1 MQISPHLTNIVRLIA
16 NNNTVSIVAPTGSGK
31 SVGVP
36 AAVAASGARCFVMV
50 PTRTAAISLA
60 EYQRVL
66 QKAANTDVDVNKL
79 VGYAAEGNINYG
91 PETLIAYITGGHAR
105 RKMLSY
111 FSGGTANPIDFCDV
125 LMVDEVHSG
134 SLDTTIVISLWMRAA
149 ASGVLVPRL
158 VIASATPVP
167 MTIVPPPAVYTVE
180 IPAFPIEIRY
190 LDHHIDIDDPSGAL
204 YSEAAVITSDIH
216 LKTDVNTGHILVFAP
231 GSAEVESIAST
242 LTEIIKKTA
251 SDKIAT
257 VIPAFGA
264 LKQEDIA
271 LIYKETAPNER
282 KIVIAT
288 NIAEMS
294 ITIAD
299 VGYVVDTMVEK
310 RAETSPSGGFRLTTH
325 YISKDSAKQRAGR
338 TGRTRPGICYRLCT
352 EKVYKSLEEHRPPE
366 IQRVPIYET
375 VMELLDVGLNP
386 EVIIQDLDKQRVT
399 QAVQLLTRL
408 GMVTSSP
415 TGQVVTEMG
424 HFAPK
429 FHISVRNAAFL
440 WKWIQAGYP
449 VFPGIV
455 TAVLIDSYGPSY
467 FWIPRRKPDMSM
479 EEYNV
484 MIAEYK
490 KKHFAKY
497 LGYND
502 LETSLNMWHDLME
515 HSGGIRA
522 PHRTIIKWARSNS
535 INNKKIRELLNIVEQ
550 CVNASTRA
558 GYEVQIAPFTT
569 QGVMTAARP
578 ILLTAYSD
586 NTFIHRRDITYFSP
600 ITKEEYRLDNR
611 DAVNGLVENPPK
623 GVIALATAEIKTQRG
638 IFRVIGFAVDT
649 DKDGL
654 GRPIV
659 ERGPTLAPRGPR
671 AIVRSRAEMAAR
683 PRPTQ
688 PMTNITEA
696 LDLLQG
702 LTLGQEEPPTVVPP
716 SLDREYTRY
725 WYVKAMEDN
734 ITSQLSARQSYEALN
749 SLERWLLALANIT
762 SSPDPIFSADKLR
775 PDHPLSL
782 IFVSELEKKRIPNA
796 GTLVGICIALANKF
810 LSLTNF
816 ESAPEPTRDGDTIV
830 VGAYSRKLPPGRLD
844 LLLQKG
850 SLRDVGIVSLRYSC
864 LLPRG
869 QQWTLPLPIYDLMVN
884 DYGVTVEGFSSPIN
898 SQIIAVNPN
907 LNFCS
912 LFLDTDQIFGS
923 LGSFFNQQF
932 DNVKIVVNPPFIE
945 DIMNRMARFLT
956 TTFSTATNLM
966 CVCVVPAWT
975 NAEFYRV
982 LSNHPNLKLNLEL
995 APLQHYYINSN
1006 DNNERINASFPSRMF
1021 VLSKGLPDLNYSELQ
1036 AQVLNIYRR

>member
-1 MQISPHLTNIVRLIA
+1 MQISSHLTNIVQLIA

-31 SVGVP
+31 SVGIP
-36 AAVAASGARCFVMV
+36 AAIASSGASCFVMV

-60 EYQRVL
+60 EYQRML
-66 QKAANTDVDVNKL
+66 QKSANPEADVDAL

-91 PETLIAYITGGHAR
+91 DDTRIAYITGGHAR

-111 FSGGTANPIDFCDV
+111 FANGRANPIDFADV

-167 MTIVPPPAVYTVE
+167 ITIIPPPAVYTVE
-180 IPAFPIEIRY
+180 IPAYPIEIKY
-190 LDHHIDIDDPSGAL
+190 LDHHIDIDDASGAL
-204 YSEAAVITSDIH
+204 YSEAAIISSDIH
-216 LKTDVNTGHILVFAP
+216 TKTPVDTGHILIFAP
-231 GSAEVESIAST
+231 GSAEVESITTT
-242 LTEIIKKTA
+242 LTEILSKTP

-257 VIPAFGA
+257 IIPAFGA

-271 LIYKETAPNER
+271 LIYKETEPNER

-352 EKVYKSLEEHRPPE
+352 EEVYDSLEEHRPPE

-386 EVIIQDLDKQRVT
+386 EVVIQDLDKQRVS
-399 QAVQLLTRL
+399 QAVKLLSRL
-408 GMVTSSP
+408 GMVD
-415 TGQVVTEMG
+415 GQIVTEMG

-440 WKWIQAGYP
+440 WNWIQAGYP

-467 FWIPRRKPDMSM
+467 FWIPRRKPDMSID
-479 EEYNV
+479 EYNT

-490 KKHFAKY
+490 RKHFSKY

-502 LETSLNMWHDLME
+502 LETSLNMWHDLMNT
-515 HSGGIRA
+515 SGGITTS
-522 PHRTIIKWARSNS
+522 HRTIIKWSRTNS
-535 INNKKIRELLNIVEQ
+535 INNKKIREVLNIIQQ
-550 CVNASTRA
+550 CVNAARRE
-558 GYEVQIAPFTT
+558 GYDVQIAPFTT

-578 ILLTAYSD
+578 LLLSVYSD
-586 NTFIHRRDITYFSP
+586 TTFIHKRDIVYFSP
-600 ITKEEYRLDNR
+600 ITREEYRLDNR
-611 DAVNGLVENPPK
+611 DSVNGLVENPPK

-638 IFRVIGFAVDT
+638 VFRVIGFAVDT

-654 GRPIV
+654 GRPITD
-659 ERGPTLAPRGPR
+659 RGPTLAPRGPR
-671 AIVRSRAEMAAR
+671 AIVRSRKELTTR
-683 PRPTQ
+683 PRTQ
-688 PMTNITEA
+688 EPMSDITEA

-702 LTLGQEEPPTVVPP
+702 LALGQGEKEPV
-716 SLDREYTRY
+716 SIDREYTRY

-734 ITSQLSARQSYEALN
+734 IVKQLSQRQSYEALN
-749 SLERWLLALANIT
+749 SLERWLVALANI
-762 SSPDPIFSADKLR
+762 SSVPDPIFSREKLR
-775 PDHPLSL
+775 SDHPVSL
-782 IFVSELEKKRIPNA
+782 KFASELASKRIPNA
-796 GTLVGICIALANKF
+796 GTIVGTCIAIATKF
-810 LSLTNF
+810 IELTNF
-816 ESAPEPTRDGDTIV
+816 ESAPQPSRVEDKIV
-830 VGAYSRKLPPGRLD
+830 VGAYSRDLPSGRID

-850 SLRDVGIVSLRYSC
+850 TLKDIAIMSLRYSC

-869 QQWTLPLPIYDLMVN
+869 QQWNLPYGIYELLVN
-884 DYGVTVEGFSSPIN
+884 KYGVTIEGFSSPIN
-898 SQIIAVNPN
+898 SQIISVNPE

-912 LFLDTDQIFGS
+912 LFLDTDQVFGS
-923 LGSFFNQQF
+923 LGSFFNQKLE
-932 DNVKIVVNPPFIE
+932 NVKLVLNPPFVE
-945 DIMNRMARFLT
+945 DIMNRMTRFLT
-956 TTFSTATNLM
+956 ASFNTAENLM
-966 CVCVVPAWT
+966 CLCVVPKWDD
-975 NAEFYRV
+975 AEFYQT
-982 LSNHPNLKLNLEL
+982 LSDHPYLKLIVEL
-995 APLQHYYINSN
+995 APQTYYYMNTN
-1006 DNNERINASFPSRMF
+1006 DDRINAPFASRMF
-1021 VLSKGLPDLNYSELQ
+1021 LLSKGFPDINYTELQ
-1036 AQVLNIYRR
+1036 AEILDVYRH